1 MTDLSSFGVVDVGSV
16 FLESKPALGTSLKG
30 STVKAFITSAALAI
44 ALGSMAA
51 PAQADHALANA
62 VKTSIE
68 LRDGSTLHIFKD
80 GKMAKED
87 AFGRAV
93 FLKRGEILT
102 AKDGRQITAVGN
114 EVARLEA
121 LLKEDH
127 TG

>member
-1 MTDLSSFGVVDVGSV
+1 MKT
-16 FLESKPALGTSLKG
+16 FLISA
-30 STVKAFITSAALAI
+30 TVAVALA
-44 ALGSMAA
+44 GMAA
-51 PAQADHALANA
+51 QAQASDALANA
-62 VKTSIE
+62 VKASVE

-93 FLKRGEILT
+93 YLKRGEVLA

-114 EVARLEA
+114 EVARLER
-121 LLKEDH
+121 LLKDGH

>member
-1 MTDLSSFGVVDVGSV
+1 MKT
-16 FLESKPALGTSLKG
+16 FLISA
-30 STVKAFITSAALAI
+30 TVAI
-44 ALGSMAA
+44 ALAGIA
-51 PAQADHALANA
+51 PQAQASDALANA
-62 VKTSIE
+62 VQASIE

-93 FLKRGEILT
+93 YLKRGEVLT

-114 EVARLEA
+114 EVARLER
-121 LLKEDH
+121 LLKDGH

>member
-1 MTDLSSFGVVDVGSV
+1 MSLLGAADVGYV
-16 FLESKPALGTSLKG
+16 FLESTRALGTSLKG
-30 STVKAFITSAALAI
+30 STMKPFITSAVLAI
-44 ALGSMAA
+44 ALGGMAA
-51 PAQADHALANA
+51 PAQAHHALANA
-62 VKTSIE
+62 VKASIE
-68 LRDGSTLHIFKD
+68 LRDGSTLHVFKD
-80 GKMAKED
+80 GKMSKED